1 MCQEISGLEGKL
13 MRPQKLQ
20 LSDLRLD
27 GGTQPR
33 GELNDDRVAQYAEAY
48 HAGQPM
54 PPVSVVYDGRDYWLY
69 DGFHRVSG
77 ATQAGL
83 TFIQANVAHGTQ
95 VDAQWLSFA
104 ANIHHDTAGLYRSN
118 ADKRRAVQA
127 ALGHPKGQ
135 GMSDNAIAE
144 HVGVSHTF
152 VSTIRRATC
161 NGCKS
166 TVSKDVQGVSKD
178 VQCASKDSTANGSQS
193 TLRTGRDGRTIDTAK
208 IGRKP
213 ATKPLIEQLQSDEPE
228 EIKAAV
234 GIPPADDDE
243 VPFEVEGP
251 EHADQVGH
259 DLDKLNCDQAE
270 GIRAAFARRPEVLAL
285 IDDLRGI
292 KHAVLASVNDRDP
305 LYMGI
310 NSSAWQSD
318 LTNAERLLKAILP
331 HAVCPYC
338 SGDGCKA
345 CGNQGWV
352 GVYVY
357 DQAPAEYKGVKQ

>member
-1 MCQEISGLEGKL
+1 

-77 ATQAGL
+77 AIQAGL
-83 TFIQANVAHGTQ
+83 TFIQANVAQGTQ
-95 VDAQWLSFA
+95 AEAQWLSFA

-127 ALGHPKGQ
+127 ALGHPKGH
-135 GMSDNAIAE
+135 GMSDNAIAK

-152 VSTIRRATC
+152 VATIRRASC
-161 NGCKS
+161 NGCKIDL
-166 TVSKDVQGVSKD
+166 SKDVQS
-178 VQCASKDSTANGSQS
+178 DSTKPKTRTVERNGTTYQM
-193 TLRTGRDGRTIDTAK
+193 DTAK
-208 IGRKP
+208 IGQKP
-213 ATKPLIEQLQSDEPE
+213 AAKPLIEQLQSDEPE

-345 CGNQGWV
+345 CGNHGWV